1 MGTIGLTIPA
11 TRGTQGDRMFYVVT
25 VPNSVL
31 NNFFTVNMDPPEERS
46 QRQLDPKHAH
56 DIRDYIL
63 ESPNDYVLPTLVYAV
78 DKDCPFR
85 EVKES
90 PSVGLLTIPFGT
102 NLRSLD
108 GQHRRQGLNEAIA
121 ENPVIAE
128 DFTSVLIYVEAD
140 VEKRRQMF
148 SDMNA
153 TPKVVSKALNVY
165 FDRRSPFARA
175 AQALSETHPLLAGN
189 VDMQAARISAGSEK
203 WYSLGTVFDVLK
215 RLQVGP
221 NGRVRLEHRFLEEGI
236 HDLGS
241 RFFNLLADARAEY
254 EQVASGQADLT
265 LVRQKSILF
274 SGTTLRALAGAVYFL
289 IEHEGD
295 GDLER
300 YATGLRSVDFRPQ
313 ADVWR
318 RTGFVSPGRTTP
330 NARNQEVLAA
340 ARELALAMRG
350 PTRSRDEN

>member
-1 MGTIGLTIPA
+1 MSTIGLTIPA
-11 TRGTQGDRMFYVVT
+11 TRGKQGERRFYVVT

-31 NNFFTVNMDPPEERS
+31 NNFFTINMDPPEEKS

-63 ESPNDYVLPTLVYAV
+63 ESPSEYVLPTLVYAV
-78 DKDCPFR
+78 DQDCPFR
-85 EVKES
+85 ESKES
-90 PSVGLLTIPFGT
+90 GDVGLLTIPFGT

-121 ENPVIAE
+121 ENHVIAE
-128 DFTSVLIYVEAD
+128 DYTSVLIYVEPD

-175 AQALSETHPLLAGN
+175 AQSLSERHPLLAGN
-189 VDMQAARISAGSEK
+189 VDMQAARISSGSDK
-203 WYSLGTVFDVLK
+203 WFSLGTIFDVLK

-236 HDLGS
+236 YDLGA
-241 RFFNLLADARAEY
+241 RFFNLLGDARDEFA
-254 EQVASGQADLT
+254 QVASGQTDLT
-265 LVRQKSILF
+265 ILRQKNILF
-274 SGTTLRALAGAVYFL
+274 SGTTLRALAGAVYVL
-289 IEHEGD
+289 IEHD
-295 GDLER
+295 GDSDLTR

-313 ADVWR
+313 AEIWR
-318 RTGFVSPGRTTP
+318 RAGFVSPGRTTP

-340 ARELALAMRG
+340 ARALAVALRG
-350 PTRSRDEN
+350 SPASRDA

>member
-1 MGTIGLTIPA
+1 VSTIGLTIPA
-11 TRGTQGDRMFYVVT
+11 TRGKQGDRLFYVVT

-31 NNFFTVNMDPPEERS
+31 NNFFTVNMDPPEEKS

-56 DIRDYIL
+56 EIRDYIL
-63 ESPNDYVLPTLVYAV
+63 ESPSDYVLPTLVYAV
-78 DKDCPFR
+78 DQDCPFR
-85 EVKES
+85 EWKES
-90 PSVGLLTIPFGT
+90 GDVGLLTIPFGT

-121 ENPVIAE
+121 ENPVLAQ
-128 DFTSVLIYVEAD
+128 DSTSVLIYVEPD

-175 AQALSETHPLLAGN
+175 AQALAENHRLLSGN
-189 VDMQAARISAGSEK
+189 VDMQATRISAGSDK
-203 WYSLGTVFDVLK
+203 WFSLGTVFDVLK

-236 HDLGS
+236 QDLGA
-241 RFFNLLADARAEY
+241 RFFNLLGEGRDEFAR
-254 EQVASGQADLT
+254 VASGELDLT
-265 LVRQKSILF
+265 VLRQKNILF
-274 SGTTLRALAGAVYFL
+274 SGTTLRALAGAVFLL
-289 IEHEGD
+289 IEHDGGD
-295 GDLER
+295 DLGR
-300 YATGLRSVDFRPQ
+300 YVPGLAAIDFRPQ
-313 ADVWR
+313 AEIWR
-318 RTGFVSPGRTTP
+318 TTGFVSPGRTTP

-340 ARELALAMRG
+340 TRALALAMQGRQSG
-350 PTRSRDEN
+350 SSS